1 MPDLRPRAPALTPR
15 GCALVGLAGEGG
27 KRARVCFLYIA
38 QSHQV
43 LHSISVAVSLARRRP
58 DVEVHVAATN
68 EDSLAYA
75 RSIAGG
81 LEPAPL
87 TWTLLGPSWLRG
99 IHGARKTP
107 PKLPMLAANLSFLR
121 SFDVVVTPE
130 RTTVA
135 LRPLGLGATAFV
147 YTQHGAGDRAGPF
160 DKRLSAFDL
169 VFAAGPKQR
178 DRMVAENLMAP
189 SACAVVGYPKS
200 DVVDGMR
207 TCPRP
212 AFARDRPT
220 VFYNPH
226 FVARLSSWPRWGA
239 HVLSQFADQTDYNL
253 VFAPH
258 LRLFEGRSARD
269 VPALAPY
276 VGHPAIHMDLGTRA
290 ATDMTYTALADVY
303 LGDVSSQVYEFIR
316 RPRPCLFLNAHDA
329 HWRDEESYRHWRFGP
344 VAESVDHL
352 LDAIAGARKSHPDYA
367 GEQLESFNYTFDVG
381 ETSSSDRASD
391 AVAALLARRA

>member
-1 MPDLRPRAPALTPR
+1 MPDLRQRAPTPVPR
-15 GCALVGLAGEGG
+15 GRSTVGFAGDGR

-75 RSIAGG
+75 RSVADG

-87 TWTLLGPSWLRG
+87 TWTLLGPGWLRG
-99 IHGARKTP
+99 IQGGHKAP

-121 SFDVVVTPE
+121 SFDVLVTPE
-130 RTTVA
+130 RTTAV
-135 LRPLGLGATAFV
+135 LRPLGFRGTAFV

-169 VFAAGPKQR
+169 VFAAGSKQR
-178 DRMVAENLMAP
+178 DRMVAENLVDS
-189 SACAVVGYPKS
+189 SACVVVGYPKF

-220 VFYNPH
+220 VLYNPH

-239 HVLSQFADQTDYNL
+239 DVLSQFADQTDYNL

-258 LRLFEGRSARD
+258 LRLFEGRSSRD

-290 ATDMTYTALADVY
+290 ATDMTYTTLADIY
-303 LGDVSSQVYEFIR
+303 LGDVSSQVYEFVR

-329 HWRDEESYRHWRFGP
+329 GWRDEESYRHWRFGP
-344 VAESVDHL
+344 VADGVDRL
-352 LDAIAGARKSHPDYA
+352 FDKIAWARKSHPAYA
-367 GEQLESFNYTFDVG
+367 GEQVESFDYTFDVG
-381 ETSSSDRASD
+381 EAPASDRAAD
-391 AVAALLARRA
+391 AIAALLARRA